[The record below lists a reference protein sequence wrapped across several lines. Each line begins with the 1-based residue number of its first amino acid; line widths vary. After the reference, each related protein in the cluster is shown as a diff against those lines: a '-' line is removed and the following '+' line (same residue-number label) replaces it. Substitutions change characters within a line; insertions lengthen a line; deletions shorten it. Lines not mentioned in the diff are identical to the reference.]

1 MNLIRSLMGRRQF
14 LIAAGVTSTSALALK
29 NLGGIVDPVFNANT
43 ANAAD
48 KSGSSDVKSAG
59 YRYSHLLSP
68 LLIGDKIV
76 KNRMIHTVGSP
87 PHFLQ
92 GPENFPSE
100 VMRTFYSTVAKGCAI
115 VLCPTVLG
123 SGQGAPQV
131 SKREGFGDSIHMSS
145 YDTTDPGVQNY
156 IAQII
161 EGVHSLGSLV
171 LGGSVG
177 GSDVVATA
185 KSLQDQGV
193 DVVTMGA
200 RNLKDKNAMRAAMD
214 QMQAVKKATN
224 LIITIYMTIQH
235 PLLKPETSDSVT
247 MNCPTLEEAIT
258 AAKAFDGLADI
269 FQFRPAAAMGMHP
282 TGWNMDEGKPD
293 VLYLSKA
300 IRDAGIK
307 MILAPNAG
315 FQDLDEN
322 EKFIADGLCDMITMS
337 RPWHADTEY
346 GKKAYEGR
354 GEDVVPCIQCNRCHG
369 PGFTGPWFA
378 ACSVNPKMGLAPT
391 VATIEPPTRS
401 KKVAVIGGG
410 PAGMKAAIIAAERG
424 HKVTIYEKSDS
435 LGGLLKHADYSSYK
449 WPHKRYKNFLIR
461 QVKKAGVEV
470 LLKTEAT
477 PDMIRSKGY
486 EAVLAAIGADIIVP
500 KIPGS
505 DAKNVYDLMAV
516 YGREKELGK
525 NVVIIGGGEFGVETG
540 IYLAKAGHKITMITG
555 EKELLRVERVH
566 WPEYIVNVYEGLDN
580 FYYVLEAMPKSISEG
595 KVTYVDAKGNEK
607 SIQADSVVLY
617 GGLRQKK
624 ADALKFAGSAKNTF
638 LAIGECGGKGGN
650 ILNVTHSAF
659 FAASQI

>member
-1 MNLIRSLMGRRQF
+1 MRLIQSLMGRRQF
-14 LIAAGVTSTSALALK
+14 LVAAGVTSTAALAGKKLA
-29 NLGGIVDPVFNANT
+29 GIIDPVFQT
-43 ANAAD
+43 GVANAAD
-48 KSGSSDVKSAG
+48 KTAAADQKGTAF
-59 YRYSHLLSP
+59 RYSHLLSP
-68 LLIGDKIV
+68 LMIGDKIV

-92 GPENFPSE
+92 GPENFPSD
-100 VMRTFYSTVAKGCAI
+100 VMRTFYSTVAKGSAI
-115 VLCPTVLG
+115 VLCPTITG

-131 SKREGFGDSIHMSS
+131 SKKEGFGDSIHMSD
-145 YDTTDPGVQNY
+145 YDSTDPGVQNY

-161 EGVHSLGSLV
+161 EGVHSMGSLV
-171 LGGSVG
+171 LGGSIG
-177 GSDVVATA
+177 GSDVVETA
-185 KSLQDQGV
+185 KALQDQGV

-200 RNLKDKNAMRAAMD
+200 RNLSDKNAVRAAMD
-214 QMQAVKKATN
+214 QMQAVKKATS
-224 LIITIYMTIQH
+224 LIITMYMTIQH
-235 PLLKPETSDSVT
+235 PLLRPETSDSVT
-247 MNCPTLEEAIT
+247 RNCPTLEEAIA
-258 AAKAFDGLADI
+258 AAKSFEGLVDI

-282 TGWNMDEGKPD
+282 TGWNQEEGKPE
-293 VLYLSKA
+293 VLYLAKA

-322 EKFIADGLCDMITMS
+322 EKFIADGTCDMITMS

-354 GEDVVPCIQCNRCHG
+354 GEDVVPCILCNRCHG
-369 PGFTGPWFA
+369 PGFTGPWYA
-378 ACSVNPKMGLAPT
+378 ACSVNPKMGLSST
-391 VATIEPPTRS
+391 VMAIEPPTRS

-410 PAGMKAAIIAAERG
+410 PAGMKAAIVASERG

-449 WPHKRYKNFLIR
+449 WPQKRYKNYLIR
-461 QVKKAGVEV
+461 QVKKAGIEV
-470 LLKTEAT
+470 LFKTEAT
-477 PDMIRSKGY
+477 PEIIKAKGY
-486 EAVLAAIGADIIVP
+486 EVVLAAIGADVIVP
-500 KIPGS
+500 RIQGS
-505 DAKNVYDLMAV
+505 DSKNVYDLMAV

-540 IYLAKAGHKITMITG
+540 MYLAKAGHRITMLTS

-566 WPEYIVNVYEGLDN
+566 YPEYIVDVYEHLDN
-580 FYYVLEAMPKSISEG
+580 FYYILEAMPKGISEG
-595 KVTYVDAKGNEK
+595 KVAYTDAKGNEK

-624 ADALKFAGSAKNTF
+624 ADALKFAGSAKNAF

>member
-14 LIAAGVTSTSALALK
+14 LIAAGVTSTSALACKGLA
-29 NLGGIVDPVFNANT
+29 GIVEPAFKTST
-43 ANAAD
+43 ATASE
-48 KSGSSDVKSAG
+48 KSGAAEIKGAG

-68 LLIGDKIV
+68 LMIGDKIV

-92 GPENFPSE
+92 GPENFPSD
-100 VMRTFYSTVAKGCAI
+100 VTRTFYSTVATGSAI
-115 VLCPTVLG
+115 VLCPTILG
-123 SGQGAPQV
+123 SGQGAPFV
-131 SKREGFGDSIHMSS
+131 SKKEGFGDSIHMSS
-145 YDTTDPGVQNY
+145 YDTTDSGVQNY

-171 LGGSVG
+171 LGGSIG

-185 KSLQDQGV
+185 KALQDQGV

-200 RNLKDKNAMRAAMD
+200 RNLKDKNAVHAAMD
-214 QMQAVKKATN
+214 QIEAVKKATN
-224 LIITIYMTIQH
+224 LIITMYMTIQH
-235 PLLKPETSDSVT
+235 PLLRPETSDSGT
-247 MNCPTLEEAIT
+247 MNCPTLEEAIA
-258 AAKAFDGLADI
+258 AAKTFEGLVDI
-269 FQFRPAAAMGMHP
+269 FQFRPATGMGMHP
-282 TGWNMDEGKPD
+282 TGWNQNEGKPE
-293 VLYLSKA
+293 VLYLSRA
-300 IRDAGIK
+300 IKDAGIK

-322 EKFIADGLCDMITMS
+322 EKFIADGICDMITMS

-354 GEDVVPCIQCNRCHG
+354 GEDVVPCILCNRCHG
-369 PGFTGPWFA
+369 PGFTGPWYA
-378 ACSVNPKMGLAPT
+378 ACSVNPKMGLASS
-391 VATIEPPTRS
+391 VAAIEPPTRS

-410 PAGMKAAIIAAERG
+410 PAGMKAAIVAAERG

-449 WPHKRYKNFLIR
+449 WPHKRYKNYLIR

-470 LLKTEAT
+470 LLKMEAT
-477 PDMIRSKGY
+477 PEMIKAKSY
-486 EAVLAAIGADIIVP
+486 DAVLAAIGADIIVP
-500 KIPGS
+500 KISGS
-505 DAKNVYDLMAV
+505 DNKNVYDLMAV
-516 YGREKELGK
+516 YGREKDLGK

-540 IYLAKAGHKITMITG
+540 MYLAKAGHKITMLSS

-566 WPEYIVNVYEGLDN
+566 WPEYIVDAYEHLDN
-580 FYYVLEAMPKSISEG
+580 FYYILEAMPKGISEG
-595 KVTYVDAKGNEK
+595 KVTYIDAKGSEK

-624 ADALKFAGSAKNTF
+624 VDALKFAGSAKNSF

-650 ILNVTHSAF
+650 ILNVTRSAF